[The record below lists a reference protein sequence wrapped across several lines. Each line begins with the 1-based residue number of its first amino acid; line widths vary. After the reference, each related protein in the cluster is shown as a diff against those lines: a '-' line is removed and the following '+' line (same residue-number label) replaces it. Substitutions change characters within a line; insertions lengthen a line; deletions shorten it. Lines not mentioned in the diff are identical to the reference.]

1 MPVGWR
7 WASQG
12 IAGASMS
19 GEESAS
25 AAKAVGAASL
35 DIATLFAGRM
45 AGAVVV
51 VVVKVLQD
59 GKVVVRGRWATG
71 TKNVRMGTEP
81 GLISLRNG

>member
-12 IAGASMS
+12 IEGASAS
-19 GEESAS
+19 GEERAS
-25 AAKAVGAASL
+25 KAVGAASL
-35 DIATLFAGRM
+35 DIGTLFAGRL
-45 AGAVVV
+45 VVV
-51 VVVKVLQD
+51 VVGRALRD
-59 GKVVVRGRWATG
+59 GWVVVRGRWATG